1 MNKQFR
7 QSGISLT
14 GLIVL
19 LLVFVA
25 FAFGTGWFANTYY
38 ANRLTLL
45 DNDALDFPSAIKVEA
60 SPAGMTWDGQR
71 FIFSNRVSPWGLV
84 QVTPLENGQYR
95 KKTIPVVDDSELQQI
110 SFQGISWN
118 GSSLI
123 ALASG
128 EWFQST
134 HKKVFVELD
143 AQTHKVM
150 KVIGA
155 APEYAHCLAWDGQ
168 NYWAGTRLNT
178 PDQEARTALYKFD
191 QGLKLLA
198 SFDSPGKGCQG
209 MTWDGKYLWWGD
221 IFNDTVTLYDI
232 THSTSKSPEIV
243 HQYQLSIE
251 QHSGIAFDGKDIWFG
266 DYQNQQLKRLQK
278 DVYFDWLGGNFEIK
292 NPGHLSML
300 DKFDMYQTGKLDLD
314 DLIKPLLQGKIKT
327 AEIPDHIDTLRSRY
341 STEEIRQILVTV
353 LDKTSTE
360 STRLVLKNELEAL
373 IDSGEINYQSDEPVA
388 NDSVKMRYFTASVE
402 NDDLVASWKVEV
414 GDEIYSGL
422 DAPRPQQIPDDY
434 DFYTF
439 IQYTITITNT
449 DTEISE
455 EHEYD
460 FFENEDVQENVTL
473 LEDISPGEYEIVI
486 EMNAQYYTL
495 STASHYNGNL
505 IIKVQY

>member
-1 MNKQFR
+1 M
-7 QSGISLT
+7 
-14 GLIVL
+14 

-45 DNDALDFPSAIKVEA
+45 DNDALDFPSAISVAA

-84 QVTPLENGQYR
+84 QITPLENGQYR
-95 KKTIPVVDDSELQQI
+95 KKTIPVVDSTEFQQI

-123 ALASG
+123 ALANG
-128 EWFQST
+128 EWFQSA

-143 AQTHKVM
+143 TQTHKII

-155 APEYAHCLAWDGQ
+155 APDYAHCLAWDGQ

-178 PDQEARTALYKFD
+178 PDQKARTALYKFD
-191 QGLKLLA
+191 QDLKLLA
-198 SFDSPGKGCQG
+198 SFDNPGKGCQG

-232 THSTSKSPEIV
+232 THSTSTPPAAV
-243 HQYQLSIE
+243 HQYHLSIE

-266 DYQNQQLKRLQK
+266 DYQNQQLKRLQQEL
-278 DVYFDWLGGNFEIK
+278 YFDWLGGNFEIK
-292 NPGHLSML
+292 HPGNLAML

-314 DLIKPLLQGKIKT
+314 DLIAPLLQGKVET

-341 STEEIRQILVTV
+341 SDEEVRQILVTV
-353 LDKTSTE
+353 LDNISTE
-360 STRLVLKNELEAL
+360 STRLVLKNQLEAL
-373 IDSGEINYQSDEPVA
+373 VGSGEINYQ
-388 NDSVKMRYFTASVE
+388 NDQTTAVDTVNMMYFTARVE
-402 NDDLVASWKVEV
+402 NHDLVASWKVEV

-449 DTEISE
+449 ATGISE
-455 EHEYD
+455 EYEYD
-460 FFENEDVQENVTL
+460 FFDIEDIQENVTL
-473 LEDISPGEYEIVI
+473 LEDISAGEYEIVI
-486 EMNAQYYTL
+486 EMDAQYYTL
-495 STASHYNGNL
+495 STASRYNGNL

>member
-1 MNKQFR
+1 
-7 QSGISLT
+7 
-14 GLIVL
+14 
-19 LLVFVA
+19 
-25 FAFGTGWFANTYY
+25 
-38 ANRLTLL
+38 
-45 DNDALDFPSAIKVEA
+45 
-60 SPAGMTWDGQR
+60 
-71 FIFSNRVSPWGLV
+71 
-84 QVTPLENGQYR
+84 
-95 KKTIPVVDDSELQQI
+95 
-110 SFQGISWN
+110 
-118 GSSLI
+118 
-123 ALASG
+123 
-128 EWFQST
+128 
-134 HKKVFVELD
+134 
-143 AQTHKVM
+143 
-150 KVIGA
+150 
-155 APEYAHCLAWDGQ
+155 
-168 NYWAGTRLNT
+168 
-178 PDQEARTALYKFD
+178 
-191 QGLKLLA
+191 
-198 SFDSPGKGCQG
+198 
-209 MTWDGKYLWWGD
+209 
-221 IFNDTVTLYDI
+221 VTLYDI
-232 THSTSKSPEIV
+232 THSTSKSPEII

-373 IDSGEINYQSDEPVA
+373 IDNGEINYQSDEPVA